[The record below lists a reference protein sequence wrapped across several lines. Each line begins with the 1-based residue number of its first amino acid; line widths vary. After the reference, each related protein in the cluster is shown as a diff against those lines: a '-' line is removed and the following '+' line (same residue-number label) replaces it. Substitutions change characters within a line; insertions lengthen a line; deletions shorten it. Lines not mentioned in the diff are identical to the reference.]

1 MPLVTLLTDFGDDSP
16 YPAEVRAVLCAPT
29 FGAPIRVVDIT
40 HRVPRHDVRRG
51 AYLLRT
57 ACTAFPEGTVHV
69 AVVDPGVGTERRPL
83 AIRAGGMVFV
93 GPDNGLLLP
102 AARAVGSPEIRQI
115 LHPDLRRLEVSS
127 TFHGRDLFAPAAR
140 WLALGFPFEAVGPR
154 VEDPVELPLGPAS
167 RSENLL
173 QGEVLAADPFG
184 NLATNLPGTWL
195 ADLPGRLEVVVA
207 GRRYLAKRVR
217 TYGEGE
223 RGELLVLVGSDGF
236 VEVAVREGSA
246 LERLGAQ
253 PGDPVALAPAPHRA
267 QDRDDGVLSVKQGHG
282 EEGG

>member
-154 VEDPVELPLGPAS
+154 VEDPVELPL
-167 RSENLL
+167 
-173 QGEVLAADPFG
+173 
-184 NLATNLPGTWL
+184 
-195 ADLPGRLEVVVA
+195 
-207 GRRYLAKRVR
+207 R
-217 TYGEGE
+217 TFSGE
-223 RGELLVLVGSDGF
+223 RCSPRTRSGTSPRTSRALGLRTFREDWRWWWPAGGTLRSGCGRT
-236 VEVAVREGSA
+236 ERENEGSFWCSWEATGSWRSRCGRGA
-246 LERLGAQ
+246 LWNGWAHNREIPL
-253 PGDPVALAPAPHRA
+253 PSPPHPTVHRIVTMGCF
-267 QDRDDGVLSVKQGHG
+267 R
-282 EEGG
+282 